1 MSLPNQ
7 SPPDIEKDD
16 TRIISDDSKEKQ
28 EHAVEELE
36 AEAEDKSRTVPQDYM
51 KRNVSK
57 SSGGAGNDNRNSWY
71 RNEAADPEDA
81 EDKGL
86 LETDETN
93 EEKTRVQPEGVETN
107 AKKSD
112 ARKSYAGNSAPKT
125 GSAKKAK
132 NESPE
137 SPSNPWPK
145 SDSKSLGDSAAAW
158 IRKYRKNMNSVLAM
172 FKSDGNFNAHS
183 SYGRTSK
190 KTNRFEKGIN
200 FNKQPSGKAETQ
212 QPGSTQPGEQGDAD
226 AEYEELLD
234 RDSAL
239 ICALVDIIFGVFGF
253 MVILGC
259 FSFWFGISAVV
270 CACRKKR
277 NIPMALILAKIGMI
291 FIPITLIA
299 FIVLALT
306 MNGLLLQGKA
316 WIASFFTGAPGPEA
330 GGGDGG

>member
-7 SPPDIEKDD
+7 SPPDIENAESQ
-16 TRIISDDSKEKQ
+16 TISDDSKENQ
-28 EHAVEELE
+28 EHAVEEVV
-36 AEAEDKSRTVPQDYM
+36 AEAVDESRTVPQDNM
-51 KRNVSK
+51 KRNLSR
-57 SSGGAGNDNRNSWY
+57 SSDGAGNDNRNSWY
-71 RNEAADPEDA
+71 GNEAADPEDA

-86 LETDETN
+86 LETDEAN
-93 EEKTRVQPEGVETN
+93 ETKTRVQPEDVRKN
-107 AKKSD
+107 AQNSD
-112 ARKSYAGNSAPKT
+112 ARRSDAGNSAPQT
-125 GSAKKAK
+125 RSAKQTK
-132 NESPE
+132 NESPKT
-137 SPSNPWPK
+137 PSHPRPK
-145 SDSKSLGDSAAAW
+145 SNSKSLGDSAAAW

-190 KTNRFEKGIN
+190 KTNRFEKGTN

-212 QPGSTQPGEQGDAD
+212 QPESTQPGEQGDED

-277 NIPMALILAKIGMI
+277 NIPMALLLSKIGMI

-330 GGGDGG
+330 GGGG